1 MTQNGIVP
9 TSSDKTIQRIFHKFV
24 VCNIKSMTKTKR
36 KEKKKKERKKNKK
49 NCLKSLNTTLW
60 NRGKTI
66 KPKHIW
72 VK

>member
-36 KEKKKKERKKNKK
+36 KEKKKKERKINKK
-49 NCLKSLNTTLW
+49 IASN
-60 NRGKTI
+60 
-66 KPKHIW
+66 H
-72 VK
+72 

>member
-49 NCLKSLNTTLW
+49 IASNHWTPRYGTE
-60 NRGKTI
+60 GKL
-66 KPKHIW
+66 
-72 VK
+72 

>member
-36 KEKKKKERKKNKK
+36 KEKEREKKK
-49 NCLKSLNTTLW
+49 
-60 NRGKTI
+60 
-66 KPKHIW
+66 
-72 VK
+72 